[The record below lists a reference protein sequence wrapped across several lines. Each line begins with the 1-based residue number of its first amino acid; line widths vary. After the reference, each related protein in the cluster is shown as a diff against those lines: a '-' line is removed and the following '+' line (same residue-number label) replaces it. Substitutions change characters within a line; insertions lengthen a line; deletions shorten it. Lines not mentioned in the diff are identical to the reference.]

1 MSNPIEH
8 ISISKGKGNLKNNS
22 KYMNEIWIIFS
33 ISAIKW
39 HVFFLPEA
47 LTPIKTQYSRREL
60 QRINPDHWRA
70 EENFSSFSLSLSL
83 NLALVLFSSRRN
95 VPMRFLYHISQRS
108 QLPVSQHIAVTIQYC
123 TKQEECLARAKPKI
137 LRTDKKL
144 PLLKR
149 VHNTVVIGRSKLERI
164 DCVFICAQAE
174 NTEIL
179 LFPIKDA

>member
-8 ISISKGKGNLKNNS
+8 ISISKGKANLKNNS

-39 HVFFLPEA
+39 HDFFLPES

-60 QRINPDHWRA
+60 QRVNPDHWRA
-70 EENFSSFSLSLSL
+70 EENFSSLSVSL

-108 QLPVSQHIAVTIQYC
+108 QLPVSQHTTVTVQYC
-123 TKQEECLARAKPKI
+123 TKQEECLAWAKPKI
-137 LRTDKKL
+137 LRRDKKL

-149 VHNTVVIGRSKLERI
+149 VLNTVVIGRSKLERI
-164 DCVFICAQAE
+164 DCVFICAQTE